1 MCADWLSANNCKD
14 VCMESTGIYW
24 IPIYNILEASCK
36 IVLAHPKY
44 VKAIRGKKTDK
55 KDAKWIADIF
65 KHDLVSGSFIPPA
78 DIRQLRDLVRY
89 RWKLNNFI
97 VGEKN
102 RAQNCLTVSN
112 YKLDDVFSDVFGKA
126 ATQITSYLLEHL
138 NEPLSDVSNFRT
150 KGMKATDAEIRD
162 AADGNICAEQ
172 AEKYTSQL
180 SLVMSVPGIQTFS
193 AISVIAEI
201 GVHMSVF
208 PSSKHLCSWAGL
220 TPQNNE
226 SAGKKKTTRISRAGA
241 YIKPLLVQC
250 ALCAIRAKR
259 NPEIRNRYLSIKK
272 RRGHKKAIIAI
283 ARMLLT
289 AIYNIL
295 KKNEPYNAE
304 LSHKVDVPPAHR
316 SVTIEEA
323 VFILQ
328 RQGYLITPC
337 TS

>member
-14 VCMESTGIYW
+14 VCMESTGKYW

-201 GVHMSVF
+201 GVDMSVF